1 MKFECILSRVATAR
15 RNDSKYFEFEKDG
28 TRRRDGTERRD
39 ECEHKSRRNG
49 TERDGTTR
57 RNGTTVSRPL
67 ALDLLLF
74 LLTNKQAVNRNLLI
88 NSKILKELVI
98 LQ

>member
-39 ECEHKSRRNG
+39 DCEHKSRRNG

-57 RNGTTVSRPL
+57 RNGTSVSRP
-67 ALDLLLF
+67 
-74 LLTNKQAVNRNLLI
+74 
-88 NSKILKELVI
+88 
-98 LQ
+98 